1 MSLLLVVLFKCNVVL
16 YAATY
21 TSADGVAGAVTLD
34 VIMNTLVAMNN
45 SLVAMNNSLVAMNN
59 SLATMNNS
67 LSTRLDNLS
76 SMVEAEKHF
85 VRNRITMLEGC
96 TLPVVSCRRQMI
108 ISVVSQ
114 DGVVFAATALHN
126 LIPLI
131 LGDDHDLKS
140 FKSFSRWYYHLVHDV
155 AVTKVLPT
163 DGFYI
168 QKPCAVTNIAF
179 ELGDRVVAYC
189 PGSVPSFFQGH
200 VSDIS
205 GVDGLPS
212 DTITVD
218 IPLPSGTCGCGFSN
232 HAQLGIVVRELEV
245 PRPESN
251 SSVFYGRL
259 APAGAIAG
267 LLNDIISGLAPRL
280 PDLCVEWFGGSAGC
294 WATCCK
300 SWDGRLCLASRIQE
314 TRCSAADPG
323 SCQR

>member
-1 MSLLLVVLFKCNVVL
+1 MILNPSKASAGGITILFMMWLSRRSYPPMVSTSRSPVRSQILRLSWVTVWLPIAQDLCHHSFRVMSQ
-16 YAATY
+16 
-21 TSADGVAGAVTLD
+21 TSCL
-34 VIMNTLVAMNN
+34 
-45 SLVAMNNSLVAMNN
+45 
-59 SLATMNNS
+59 
-67 LSTRLDNLS
+67 
-76 SMVEAEKHF
+76 
-85 VRNRITMLEGC
+85 
-96 TLPVVSCRRQMI
+96 
-108 ISVVSQ
+108 
-114 DGVVFAATALHN
+114 
-126 LIPLI
+126 
-131 LGDDHDLKS
+131 
-140 FKSFSRWYYHLVHDV
+140 
-155 AVTKVLPT
+155 
-163 DGFYI
+163 
-168 QKPCAVTNIAF
+168 
-179 ELGDRVVAYC
+179 
-189 PGSVPSFFQGH
+189 
-200 VSDIS
+200 
-205 GVDGLPS
+205 VDGLPS

-267 LLNDIISGLAPRL
+267 LMNDIISGLAPRL